1 MAPGDIGAMILR
13 SQVGEYTNIK
23 HLDNKLESKMEYIAF
38 MDASGMAFKGVLSN
52 EYIDKALEQK
62 QKEIITAIYLYS
74 NWRVWRVYKD
84 NDKLARDYQKVCDYI
99 DSKVFDAWKN
109 TDELGYFIRE
119 TD

>member
-74 NWRVWRVYKD
+74 NWRVWVDILQLLVATIVASFGSEFNQATTLRY
-84 NDKLARDYQKVCDYI
+84 
-99 DSKVFDAWKN
+99 
-109 TDELGYFIRE
+109 LG
-119 TD
+119 